1 MGVVPFF
8 TKTPAAAFAVGLD
21 FTDEIP
27 ADDVTLTSGE
37 CTARNRKTEEDV
49 TGVLLASGTECSI
62 DTDNNVARISVE
74 GGTKGVW
81 YEILFL
87 MTCSNGHEI
96 PGKVVLF
103 VDD

>member
-8 TKTPAAAFAVGLD
+8 TKTPAAEFAVGLD

-27 ADDVTLTSGE
+27 ATGVTLVSGT
-37 CTARNRKTEEDV
+37 CSARNRKTEADA
-49 TGVLLASGTECSI
+49 TATLLASGTSCSV
-62 DTDNNVARISVE
+62 DAANNVARISVE

-87 MTCSNGHEI
+87 MVCSNGHEI